1 MVGILKTKRKSVKAS
16 QALRTVAS
24 RAHDWL
30 VVAAL
35 PFWADQARDEG
46 GGFCEDLHADGHPNW
61 QAVRRLRVQARQI
74 YSYAMAYRMGWC
86 KDRSVADHT
95 LDFMLA
101 KGFMP
106 DARPGF
112 IALLNPDGS
121 VRDDRRDLY
130 DHAFYLMALARHS
143 QICKGHTTLALADS
157 LIAFLDEKLAADN
170 GGWTEGLPVN
180 DPRNALRRQNPHMHL
195 FEAFLTL
202 YDASGNQK
210 YLDRAHEIFA
220 LFKAHFFDPDT
231 ATITEF
237 FHQNWRPAHGAK
249 GKSVEPGHMAEW
261 IWLLG
266 QYEQR
271 TGIDTNVWRQQLY
284 TQLLKYHGPF
294 LFDEMDKSGQALR
307 KTSRLWVQ
315 TEMVKAHLA
324 EAEFG
329 DTQATERAAHWL
341 ERILDDYL
349 CANGS
354 WRDIMGENG
363 LPLDGPVPTSTFY
376 HIVCMITE
384 AVRVSGGLDK
394 HEDKRA

>member
-1 MVGILKTKRKSVKAS
+1 MVGIFTQTQKHMSDAADLTRIAG
-16 QALRTVAS
+16 

-30 VVAAL
+30 VHAAL
-35 PFWADQARDEG
+35 PFWADQARDGE
-46 GGFCEDLHADGHPNW
+46 GGFCEELHADGQPNW

-86 KDRSVADHT
+86 ADRSVADHT

-106 DARPGF
+106 DERPGF

-121 VRDDRRDLY
+121 VKDDRRDLY

-143 QICKGHTTLALADS
+143 QICTGHTTLALADS
-157 LIAFLDEKLAADN
+157 LIAFLDDELAAEN
-170 GGWTEGLPVN
+170 GGWTEGLPRD

-202 YDASGNQK
+202 YDASGNAK
-210 YLDRAHEIFA
+210 YLRRAHEIYE
-220 LFKAHFFDPDT
+220 LFQAYFFDEET

-237 FHQNWRPAHGAK
+237 FHQNWRPARGAK
-249 GKSVEPGHMAEW
+249 GQSVEPGHMAEW
-261 IWLLG
+261 VWLLG

-271 TGIDTNVWRQQLY
+271 TGNSTRKPAERLY
-284 TQLLKYHGPF
+284 QKLLSYDGPF
-294 LFDEMDKSGQALR
+294 LFDEMDKTGRVLR
-307 KTSRLWVQ
+307 RTSRLWVQ

-324 EAEFG
+324 QAEFG
-329 DTQATERAAHWL
+329 HRKAPAIAAYWL

-349 CANGS
+349 RPEGC
-354 WRDIMGENG
+354 WTDVMGENG
-363 LPLDGPVPTSTFY
+363 LPLHGPVPTSTFY

-384 AVRVSGGLDK
+384 AVRVSHSLDK
-394 HEDKRA
+394 PKKRA